1 MFFHICG
8 IRDITSSL
16 TCDED
21 SIDLNGYTLT
31 VNGETYTQGKRSSGT
46 AIEIK
51 SEGGG
56 KTGGMPAP
64 PDGKRQA
71 PPDGERQAP
80 PDGEKQAPPDGKGQP
95 PQGKGTPLSRKP
107 EKPIP

>member
-1 MFFHICG
+1 MWSAADP
-8 IRDITSSL
+8 RY
-16 TCDED
+16 
-21 SIDLNGYTLT
+21 IDFY
-31 VNGETYTQGKRSSGT
+31 ETYTQGKRSSGT

-56 KTGGMPAP
+56 KTGGMQAP

-107 EKPIP
+107 EKTIP